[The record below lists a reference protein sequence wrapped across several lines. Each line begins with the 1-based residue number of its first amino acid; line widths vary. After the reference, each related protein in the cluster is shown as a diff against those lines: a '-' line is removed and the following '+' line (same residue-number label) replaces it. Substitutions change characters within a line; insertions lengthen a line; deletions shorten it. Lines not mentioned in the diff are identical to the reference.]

1 MKVDKTVNLR
11 QNYLCALKKELI
23 AFEAVDWSMRQNLR
37 RWMAKAVNQ
46 HYQGNVFAVGS
57 GEASILPGAVEEL
70 KEAARYFR
78 RASFH
83 VAKAVALMIL

>member
-1 MKVDKTVNLR
+1 
-11 QNYLCALKKELI
+11 
-23 AFEAVDWSMRQNLR
+23 
-37 RWMAKAVNQ
+37 MAKAVNQ